1 MRRVVV
7 TMVLTETS
15 SELMPSLG
23 TLAGT
28 VGVAVAVAVFVVASI
43 YAAGVVFG
51 KFGWKFLDRIWEPRE
66 FAIIVAGAMVL
77 GSASGAVTWSSA
89 NLYKIAAKPEQAV
102 ARPAYAMNNDCK
114 PYTFKTADDVGK
126 VEPVLG
132 AETKAKLENNGF
144 ATGHMDFTETGEK
157 SPSNVVIDFKPH
169 MENDGSCAPD
179 PDPCYQVKLSYEQ
192 YTTSERA
199 GKRKT
204 TEQKWVTPDGYDKA
218 MCGDQDARQF

>member
-1 MRRVVV
+1 M
-7 TMVLTETS
+7 TMVLAETS
-15 SELMPSLG
+15 SELIPSLG

-28 VGVAVAVAVFVVASI
+28 VGVAAAVAVFVVAAVYS
-43 YAAGVVFG
+43 AGIVFG

-66 FAIIVAGAMVL
+66 FALIVAGAMIL
-77 GSASGAVTWSSA
+77 GSASGAVTWSGA
-89 NLYKIAAKPEQAV
+89 HLYKIAAKPEQAV

-126 VEPVLG
+126 VESVVG
-132 AETKAKLENNGF
+132 ADTKAKLEDGGF
-144 ATGHMDFTETGEK
+144 AIGRVDFSQTGEV

-169 MENDGSCAPD
+169 MDNDGTCTED

-192 YTTSERA
+192 YTESERA

-204 TEQKWVTPDGYDKA
+204 TEHKWVTPDGYDKA
-218 MCGDQDARQF
+218 ACGDQDAREF